1 MDVSGR
7 TFFAQYGEILNKC
20 NVTSRP
26 TVEEAMKRIIKQ
38 TKKYIHTMYAKDLH
52 LALVKRKVP
61 TTTVHCLAKRMYVS
75 AKGHQRKI
83 RTSPK

>member
-38 TKKYIHTMYAKDLH
+38 TKKYIHTMYAKIMC
-52 LALVKRKVP
+52 V
-61 TTTVHCLAKRMYVS
+61 
-75 AKGHQRKI
+75 
-83 RTSPK
+83 RT